1 MFTYTH
7 YTIYNKWSLDIK
19 TAVIGWF
26 CWICIQ
32 TQISVTLI
40 VLLEFNIQWLLN
52 EWCSPWAPTRIYFL
66 THKGLW
72 SRTAPKLLH
81 PPPTPPFNDQYH
93 LLLYIWLVYLPVLY
107 TGNYNH
113 LNIRIIPSTDS
124 THSYMY
130 PIPPEFSNFI
140 INIISINKCTVIYTK
155 VYRLETTEWFW
166 TFHIDK
172 VHECISSSLF
182 NELISLT
189 SIHMNGSL
197 GGYKRVE
204 LKRRRD
210 LWVVV

>member
-1 MFTYTH
+1 MVIHKKAYFTGCSTEKKTTTISWKMFTYTH

-81 PPPTPPFNDQYH
+81 PPPPH
-93 LLLYIWLVYLPVLY
+93 LSMISTICCCIYGLY
-107 TGNYNH
+107 TCQYYT
-113 LNIRIIPSTDS
+113 LVITII
-124 THSYMY
+124 
-130 PIPPEFSNFI
+130 
-140 INIISINKCTVIYTK
+140 
-155 VYRLETTEWFW
+155 
-166 TFHIDK
+166 
-172 VHECISSSLF
+172 
-182 NELISLT
+182 
-189 SIHMNGSL
+189 
-197 GGYKRVE
+197 
-204 LKRRRD
+204 
-210 LWVVV
+210 